1 MKATEIRAK
10 AKEEIL
16 EELEGCRRELFNLR
30 FQRQSEGIE
39 NPSQLRR
46 LRKDIARLQ
55 TVLREMELGLRRP
68 AASLPGESK

>member
-1 MKATEIRAK
+1 MKPSEIRAK

-16 EELEGCRRELFNLR
+16 EELQGCRRELFNLR

-55 TVLREMELGLRRP
+55 TILREMELGLRRP
-68 AASLPGESK
+68 AASQASEAK